1 MSDMSC
7 PSKITLILVDKEE
20 DTLAKFFFNWET
32 YELEDVRIFLTKE
45 GNEVIHELIEL
56 NLIEIVMKTYKKI
69 IDDYPWDFCRNL
81 FHVITEWSLGQTP
94 RWGNKEK

>member
-1 MSDMSC
+1 MSC

-20 DTLAKFFFNWET
+20 DTSAKFFINWET
-32 YELEDVRIFLTKE
+32 FELEDVRIFLIDD
-45 GNEVIHELIEL
+45 GDDVIHELIEL
-56 NLIEIVMKTYKKI
+56 SLIEIIVKIDKTITYN
-69 IDDYPWDFCRNL
+69 YPWDFCRNL